1 MSGNRGLQKFSDVLM
16 VTELGIEG
24 VHIEIHVYL
33 LYYCAT
39 MSGAKFSEKVVL
51 DIYGGKIKL

>member
-1 MSGNRGLQKFSDVLM
+1 M

>member
-1 MSGNRGLQKFSDVLM
+1 M

-33 LYYCAT
+33 LFYCAPT
-39 MSGAKFSEKVVL
+39 SGANFSEKMVW
-51 DIYGGKIKL
+51 DIDGGKIKL